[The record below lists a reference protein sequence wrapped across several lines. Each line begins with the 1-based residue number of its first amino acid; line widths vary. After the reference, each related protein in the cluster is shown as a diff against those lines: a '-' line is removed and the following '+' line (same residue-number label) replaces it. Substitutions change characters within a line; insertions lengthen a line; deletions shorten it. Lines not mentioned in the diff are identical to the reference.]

1 MGPGLIVPGPYLLQM
16 AEPKE
21 IKDAHDEA
29 RRIRHDAERRARDI
43 VEDARRQSA
52 EMLAEARAAAD
63 AALEDA
69 KRLREA
75 LHKSAAALTNEADQL
90 VRNVHVAHRE
100 LLASLRLP
108 GVADRD
114 APRGGPKPGPG
125 ADDLFEP
132 PDWIGRRS

>member
-1 MGPGLIVPGPYLLQM
+1 M

-43 VEDARRQSA
+43 VEDARKQSA
-52 EMLAEARAAAD
+52 AMLAEARAVAD

-75 LHKSAAALTNEADQL
+75 LHKSAEALTGQADQI
-90 VRNVHVAHRE
+90 VRDVNLAHRE

-108 GVADRD
+108 GVAERD
-114 APRGGPKPGPG
+114 APRRTRPGPG
-125 ADDLFEP
+125 AEDLFEP
-132 PDWIGRRS
+132 PDWIRGQ

>member
-1 MGPGLIVPGPYLLQM
+1 M

-43 VEDARRQSA
+43 MEDARKESA
-52 EMLAEARAAAD
+52 AMLAEARAVAD

-69 KRLREA
+69 KRLRDA
-75 LHKSAAALTNEADQL
+75 LTKSAEALTNEADQL
-90 VRNVHVAHRE
+90 VRTVHMAHRE

-108 GVADRD
+108 GVAARD
-114 APRGGPKPGPG
+114 APPQARSRPGPG
-125 ADDLFEP
+125 PEDV
-132 PDWIGRRS
+132 

>member
-1 MGPGLIVPGPYLLQM
+1 M

-43 VEDARRQSA
+43 VEDARKQSA
-52 EMLAEARAAAD
+52 EMLAEARAVAD

-75 LHKSAAALTNEADQL
+75 LTKPAEALTGQAEQL
-90 VRNVHVAHRE
+90 VRDVNLAHRA

-108 GVADRD
+108 GVAARD
-114 APRGGPKPGPG
+114 VPESRRPRPGPG
-125 ADDLFEP
+125 PDDVFE
-132 PDWIGRRS
+132 

>member
-1 MGPGLIVPGPYLLQM
+1 M

-43 VEDARRQSA
+43 VEDARKQSA
-52 EMLAEARAAAD
+52 AMLADAKAAAD

-69 KRLREA
+69 KRLRDA
-75 LHKSAAALTNEADQL
+75 LHTTADALTSEADQL
-90 VRNVHVAHRE
+90 VRDVHVAHRE

-108 GVADRD
+108 GVAARD
-114 APRGGPKPGPG
+114 NPRAQPKPGPG
-125 ADDLFEP
+125 AEDVFEP
-132 PDWIGRRS
+132 PDWIAGR

>member
-1 MGPGLIVPGPYLLQM
+1 M

-21 IKDAHDEA
+21 IRDAHDEA

-43 VEDARRQSA
+43 MEDARKESA
-52 EMLAEARAAAD
+52 AMLAEARACAD

-75 LHKSAAALTNEADQL
+75 LGKSAEALTGQADQL
-90 VRNVHVAHRE
+90 VRDVHMAHRE

-108 GVADRD
+108 GVAARD
-114 APRGGPKPGPG
+114 APAAAPPKRPDPE
-125 ADDLFEP
+125 DLFEP

>member
-1 MGPGLIVPGPYLLQM
+1 M

-21 IKDAHDEA
+21 IKDAHEEA

-43 VEDARRQSA
+43 VEDARKQSA
-52 EMLAEARAAAD
+52 AMLAEARAVAD

-75 LHKSAAALTNEADQL
+75 LHRSADALTGQADQI
-90 VRNVHVAHRE
+90 VRDVNLAHRE

-108 GVADRD
+108 GVAERD
-114 APRGGPKPGPG
+114 APRRTKPGPS
-125 ADDLFEP
+125 AEDLFEP
-132 PDWIGRRS
+132 PDWIRGQ

>member
-1 MGPGLIVPGPYLLQM
+1 M

-43 VEDARRQSA
+43 MEEARKESA
-52 EMLAEARAAAD
+52 AMLAEARAVAD

-69 KRLREA
+69 KRLRGALTKSAEA
-75 LHKSAAALTNEADQL
+75 LANQADQV

-108 GVADRD
+108 GVAARD
-114 APRGGPKPGPG
+114 ASPRERAKPKPG
-125 ADDLFEP
+125 AEDLFEP
-132 PDWIGRRS
+132 P

>member
-1 MGPGLIVPGPYLLQM
+1 M

-21 IKDAHDEA
+21 IRDAHEEA

-43 VEDARRQSA
+43 VEDARKQSA
-52 EMLAEARAAAD
+52 AMLAEARACAD

-75 LHKSAAALTNEADQL
+75 LQKSADALTTEADQL
-90 VRNVHVAHRE
+90 VRNVHMAHRE

-108 GVADRD
+108 GVAARD
-114 APRGGPKPGPG
+114 APAPPRKPP
-125 ADDLFEP
+125 DPEELFEP
-132 PDWIGRRS
+132 PDWIAGR

>member
-1 MGPGLIVPGPYLLQM
+1 M

-43 VEDARRQSA
+43 MEDARKESA
-52 EMLAEARAAAD
+52 AMLAEARAVAD

-75 LHKSAAALTNEADQL
+75 LNKSAEVLTGQAEQL
-90 VRNVHVAHRE
+90 VRDVNLAHRE

-108 GVADRD
+108 GVAERD
-114 APRGGPKPGPG
+114 APRKARPGPS
-125 ADDLFEP
+125 AEDLFEP
-132 PDWIGRRS
+132 PDWIRGR